1 MKKPKKPKQ
10 RNPRHEF
17 DVATVTHKG
26 DVVWKRYGDG
36 RIIIAGPHENPRD
49 ALSRQLREARKER
62 KRQ

>member
-1 MKKPKKPKQ
+1 MKKPKQ

-26 DVVWKRYGDG
+26 DVVWRRYVD
-36 RIIIAGPHENPRD
+36 RKIIIAAKGENPRA
-49 ALSRQLREARKER
+49 ALARQLREARKKGR